1 MAYFLVAPS
10 GHAAELPH
18 RPLCVGT
25 DPAADIPI
33 LANVGLAPRH
43 FVLVPQDRGFRLQS
57 LTPEAVVKV
66 NGTTVMNHEL
76 RVGDLIEAGLL
87 AFRFQADPNAIT
99 EPPAPP
105 PPPDV
110 EPVEPPAG
118 LTPPPLPPEFPPPLP
133 AQQVEASE
141 PAEPRRG
148 FRRPESPRPLI
159 LDEDSSQAPSLP
171 GVPNLDRAMAAAER
185 AKAYIEE
192 QKADQNMGGAIVI
205 GAITAIAVSFVWS
218 MVNFLPWLFFFA
230 VVSGLGFVVG
240 SAVRAAG
247 KGFELR
253 FGYAG
258 ALLAL
263 SAGLMANYW
272 RASDFSAD
280 TAPEPKSG
288 KVEIYGA
295 DEATN
300 ESFRASLTDLGIDP
314 ESPEFEA
321 DEEDEAD
328 GAISDPSSSE
338 GPSKLLFALLMFG
351 PRALISYAVAMG
363 AAYKASFRTLTA
375 DEAARMQ
382 FG

>member
-1 MAYFLVAPS
+1 MAYFLVAPT

-25 DPAADIPI
+25 DPTADIPI

-57 LTPEAVVKV
+57 LAPDAVVKV
-66 NGTTVMNHEL
+66 NGQPVANHEL
-76 RVGDLIEAGLL
+76 RVGDLIEAGML
-87 AFRFQADPNAIT
+87 ALRFQADPNAAP
-99 EPPAPP
+99 EPP
-105 PPPDV
+105 PPPI
-110 EPVEPPAG
+110 EPPALPSA
-118 LTPPPLPPEFPPPLP
+118 LTPPPLPAHLPPLP
-133 AQQVEASE
+133 EPSSE
-141 PAEPRRG
+141 TREPTEPRRG
-148 FRRPESPRPLI
+148 FRRPESPRPLD
-159 LDEDSSQAPSLP
+159 LDEEPHYSNQLP
-171 GVPNLDRAMAAAER
+171 GVANLDRAMAVADR
-185 AKAYIEE
+185 SKAYIEE

-205 GAITAIAVSFVWS
+205 GAITAVAVSFVWS
-218 MVNFLPWLFFFA
+218 MVSFLPWLFFFA
-230 VVSGLGFVVG
+230 IVSGLGYVVG

-263 SAGLMANYW
+263 CAGLMANYW
-272 RASDFSAD
+272 RASDFTES
-280 TAPEPKSG
+280 TTPAPRSG

-295 DEATN
+295 DEAAN
-300 ESFRASLTDLGIDP
+300 ETIRASLTDLGIDP
-314 ESPEFEA
+314 DSPEFNI
-321 DEEDEAD
+321 EEDESEVSSPA
-328 GAISDPSSSE
+328 SSE
-338 GPSKLLFALLMFG
+338 GADTVLFALLMFG
-351 PRALISYAVAMG
+351 PRALISYVVAMG